1 MQEIPVLLAKF
12 LTMVPEIELAV
23 RRASLLHS
31 WTNPNLVLALLLI
44 FPKSVESRMSL
55 ALLVPYLPTC
65 LFLFLGVSC
74 TVGRF
79 EVVAKGWAETQGSLG
94 KEILPTLHGFV
105 LSREGSVGLAG
116 SSVIGLHDSFVMESF
131 LGLQGCLEERLG

>member
-1 MQEIPVLLAKF
+1 
-12 LTMVPEIELAV
+12 MVPEIELAV

-44 FPKSVESRMSL
+44 VPKSVESRMSL

-65 LFLFLGVSC
+65 LFLFLVVSC
-74 TVGRF
+74 TVGCFVGF
-79 EVVAKGWAETQGSLG
+79 EVKAKGWAETQGSLG

-105 LSREGSVGLAG
+105 LSKEGSVGLAG